1 MCEEVLSSNCRAVD
15 PTYRAVDPTY
25 TMASFLNE
33 FRFMAPDYC
42 KHAIFLERYAKVSE
56 ASKNLFMSRAN
67 VAKLRKSVPRM
78 KEAFAKLIKEQLLC
92 ANISLVIENVPD
104 YGIRKSD
111 NLPDRITARSIH
123 DTMGEF
129 GSVRDA
135 VVFKNHA
142 YVWFDEV
149 DDAYNTHA
157 LINQMKMGDNI
168 IKTVVIA

>member
-1 MCEEVLSSNCRAVD
+1 MCMRRSWVLSSSYVATVSFD
-15 PTYRAVDPTY
+15 

-42 KHAIFLERYAKVSE
+42 KHAIFLEKYARISE
-56 ASKNLFMSRAN
+56 ASKNLFLSRAK
-67 VAKLRKSVPRM
+67 VAKLRNDVSRM
-78 KEAFAKLIKEQLLC
+78 QEAFAKLIKDQLLC

-129 GSVRDA
+129 GSVKDA

-142 YVWFDEV
+142 YIWFDEI
-149 DDAYNTHA
+149 DDAYNTHS
-157 LINQMKMGDNI
+157 LINKMKMGNNI
-168 IKTVVIA
+168 IRTCVVA